1 MSAPPA
7 FGRRAPAATP
17 PPASAVVPLSDA
29 AEAFRGELAAGRG
42 EHQDFGAWRR
52 RQSGKR
58 WLAWALGFALLTP
71 GLLGFVLQAPP
82 AVSSGLEIA
91 GIVVGA
97 WLRSAR
103 RRHLAAIRAWGDE
116 G

>member
-1 MSAPPA
+1 
-7 FGRRAPAATP
+7 
-17 PPASAVVPLSDA
+17 
-29 AEAFRGELAAGRG
+29 
-42 EHQDFGAWRR
+42 
-52 RQSGKR
+52 
-58 WLAWALGFALLTP
+58 
-71 GLLGFVLQAPP
+71 LQAPP
-82 AVSSGLEIA
+82 TVSSGLEIA